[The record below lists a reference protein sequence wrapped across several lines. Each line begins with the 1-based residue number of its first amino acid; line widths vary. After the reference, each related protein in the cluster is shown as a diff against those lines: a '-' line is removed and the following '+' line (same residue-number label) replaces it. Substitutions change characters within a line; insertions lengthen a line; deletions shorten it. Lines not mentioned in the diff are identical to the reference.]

1 MRGPATPKTFLGAP
15 SNRLLARGHGAILQ
29 GCASIPPSFY
39 TARQQGFA
47 METNLRPLTLGE
59 ILDRTAQLY
68 RSHFWLFAGI
78 ASVYSGTLLLLN
90 LAQIGVTEYLRAH
103 HLPSYL
109 AVAAG
114 VGITVQFFVAFV
126 VGGLAVAANN
136 RAVGWVHLGEPATI
150 RGSYSSILP
159 RAGRYVWLMTIIL
172 LVLWTPMLLSYGGY
186 AAAMYHWVGHASMSA
201 LQTGTTAPNQQA
213 VLTALLVT
221 ACFGLV
227 ALVALAYAVV
237 MGLRYA
243 LAIPA
248 CVVEDLKARG
258 AIRRSI
264 DLSKG
269 SRGRIFVLGL
279 LVVIIQ
285 LGLVGITQVA
295 FIVLSLKAHGELTA
309 GVRVIQQLVAFVTN
323 TFIGPMYA
331 TGLTLFYYDQR
342 VRKEGYDIE
351 WMMQAAG
358 MMPSA
363 ATPEPVSTL
372 DPPANLGSEKQEP
385 DQPEHA

>member
-1 MRGPATPKTFLGAP
+1 
-15 SNRLLARGHGAILQ
+15 
-29 GCASIPPSFY
+29 
-39 TARQQGFA
+39 
-47 METNLRPLTLGE
+47 METNLRPMTLGE

-78 ASVYSGTLLLLN
+78 ASVYSGALLLLS

-103 HLPSYL
+103 HLLSFL
-109 AVAAG
+109 AVATG
-114 VGITVQFFVAFV
+114 VGILVQLFVMFV
-126 VGGLAVAANN
+126 VGGIAVAANN
-136 RAVGWVHLGEPATI
+136 RAVGWVHLGEPATM
-150 RGSYSSILP
+150 RGAYASILP
-159 RAGRYVWLMTIIL
+159 RTGRYLWLMTIIW
-172 LVLWTPMLLSYGGY
+172 LVLWTPLGLAYGGY
-186 AAAMYHWVGHASMSA
+186 SAALYHWTGHASLA
-201 LQTGTTAPNQQA
+201 TLQTGVAAPNQQT
-213 VLTALLVT
+213 VVTALLVT

-227 ALVALAYAVV
+227 AVVALAYAVV

-258 AIRRSI
+258 AIGRSI
-264 DLSKG
+264 VLSKG

-285 LGLVGITQVA
+285 LGLVGITQLA
-295 FIVLSLKAHGELTA
+295 FIVMSVKAHGELTA
-309 GVRVIQQLVAFVTN
+309 GVRVVQQLVAFLTN

-351 WMMQAAG
+351 WMMHAAG
-358 MMPSA
+358 MTRDA
-363 ATPEPVSTL
+363 GQAPVST
-372 DPPANLGSEKQEP
+372 PEAPAGLESEHQEP